1 MHVCEAVIF
10 TFVHAYVCLCVCIFF
25 QCERA
30 SLIVSET
37 MTNCRRFHPLLL
49 GNGSLAVISRI
60 ITKRT

>member
-1 MHVCEAVIF
+1 MESR
-10 TFVHAYVCLCVCIFF
+10 CVCIFF

-60 ITKRT
+60 IAKRT